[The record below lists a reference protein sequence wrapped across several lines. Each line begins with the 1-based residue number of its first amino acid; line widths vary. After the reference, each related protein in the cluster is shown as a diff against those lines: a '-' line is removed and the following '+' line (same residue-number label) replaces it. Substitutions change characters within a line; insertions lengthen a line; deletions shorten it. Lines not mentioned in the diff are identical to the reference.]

1 MAITKPTAALDG
13 LLTCAECGGI
23 IAFEA
28 GPEPRY
34 ICRPTPA
41 NGWRQCRTPELHA
54 RQAEDLI
61 IGAVIRDV
69 LTDRNID
76 TVLAAA
82 NKFQPDGDYAPEYRL
97 TKEDIRQLKERP
109 DFFVQA
115 VGGAMDT
122 RCFLKGFIAE
132 IRVQPGKA
140 TVRYTI
146 PLPEDSPRAGVSHQE
161 IPILE
166 ETVLT

>member
-1 MAITKPTAALDG
+1 MTVTKPAAALDG
-13 LLTCAECGGI
+13 LLTCAECGGTMT
-23 IAFEA
+23 FEP
-28 GPEPRY
+28 GPHPRY
-34 ICRPTPA
+34 ICRPRPANEWHRCQTPA
-41 NGWRQCRTPELHA
+41 LPA
-54 RQAEDLI
+54 RWAENLF
-61 IGAVIRDV
+61 IGTVMQTV
-69 LTDRNID
+69 LTERNID

-82 NKFQPDGDYAPEYRL
+82 NEFQPDSADPPEYRL
-97 TKEDIRQLKERP
+97 SRQDIRQPVERP
-109 DFFVQA
+109 DLLVQA
-115 VGGAMDT
+115 LGGT
-122 RCFLKGFIAE
+122 KTQTFLKGFIAE